1 MIQPAAISVR
11 TRNTNLI
18 ITQLHH
24 AAAVTGGREGPAW
37 LRNST
42 FSSKIYR
49 EF

>member
-24 AAAVTGGREGPAW
+24 AATVTGGAQRTC
-37 LRNST
+37 LVT
-42 FSSKIYR
+42 
-49 EF
+49 EFHFFQ